1 MTEEFITLNL
11 RPELMRAVSELGYL
25 EPTPIQS
32 AIIPLM
38 LGGAD
43 VIGQAQTGTGK
54 TAAFALPIL
63 NNLKPGQ
70 KHIQALVMCP
80 TRELALQVSQ
90 AFSEYG
96 QFCDVR
102 VLAVYGGQPYGPQI
116 TRLNKGVDV
125 VVGTPGRMLDLLE
138 RNCLNL
144 GQCPDRG
151 ARRSR
156 RNAFDG
162 FHR

>member
-1 MTEEFITLNL
+1 MTEEFITLDL
-11 RPELMRAVSELGYL
+11 RPELTQAVSELGYT

-70 KHIQALVMCP
+70 KHIQALVLCP

-90 AFSEYG
+90 AFSDYG
-96 QFCDVR
+96 QFFDVR

-116 TRLNKGVDV
+116 TRPQQGRGCGRRYSRPHAGSARAQLSQ
-125 VVGTPGRMLDLLE
+125 PGP
-138 RNCLNL
+138 
-144 GQCPDRG
+144 CPDRG
-151 ARRSR
+151 AR
-156 RNAFDG
+156 
-162 FHR
+162 